1 VLKIMITAAAL
12 AFVATGSALAQSAGF
27 VSKQS
32 ASELRSSKLVG
43 TNVYGANDEKI
54 GDINE
59 VLIDNSGSVH
69 AVVIGVGG
77 FLGVGEKDV
86 AVPFKSLNIKH
97 TRDSDK
103 IDRIS
108 VRYTKDQLKNAPSF
122 AYYGSSNDRN
132 TGASGNRSDNGT
144 SDKRVRGTSGT
155 GTATPANPNEPSTT
169 PANPAPK
176 R

>member
-1 VLKIMITAAAL
+1 MLKLAITATTL
-12 AFVATGSALAQSAGF
+12 AFLSVSPVLAQSGDF
-27 VSKQS
+27 VQKQG
-32 ASELRSSKLVG
+32 ANEWRSSKLVG
-43 TNVYGANDEKI
+43 TNVYGPGDEKI

-59 VLIDNSGSVH
+59 VLIGNNGAVH

-86 AVPFKSLNIKH
+86 AIPFKSLNIKH
-97 TRDSDK
+97 ADNSDK

-108 VRYTKDQLKNAPSF
+108 VRYTKDQLKQAPGFKFYEAASP
-122 AYYGSSNDRN
+122 RN
-132 TGASGNRSDNGT
+132 ERTT
-144 SDKRVRGTSGT
+144 GT
-155 GTATPANPNEPSTT
+155 GRDVSPSTT

>member
-1 VLKIMITAAAL
+1 MLKLAMTAMAL
-12 AFVATGSALAQSAGF
+12 ALLTASPALAQSGGF
-27 VSKQS
+27 VQKQG
-32 ASELRSSKLVG
+32 ANEWRSSKLVG
-43 TNVYGANDEKI
+43 TNVYGPADEKI

-59 VLIDNSGSVH
+59 VLIDNKGGVH

-86 AVPFKSLNIKH
+86 AVPFKSLNIKRAE
-97 TRDSDK
+97 TSDK

-108 VRYTKDQLKNAPSF
+108 VRYTKDKLKQAPGF
-122 AYYGSSNDRN
+122 KYYEASNTRN
-132 TGASGNRSDNGT
+132 E
-144 SDKRVRGTSGT
+144 RGTSGT
-155 GTATPANPNEPSTT
+155 ATSTGRSGTNLPPSTT